1 MNNNLDYLN
10 IKNYHSLY
18 RNLSIPKLTEFAIN
32 RAEGVLSDKGAL
44 VVNTG
49 KYTGRSPNDRFI
61 VKDCVTKDTINWG
74 EVDLPI
80 DGQVFDKIYND
91 ALVYLRQK
99 DLFIF
104 DGFIGSLAD
113 YALSIR
119 VICENA
125 YQAMFANQ
133 MFIRPEEG
141 QLSHFEPEFHIISIP
156 GFKAGGKADGINSEA
171 FILLD
176 LSKKIILIGGT
187 AYSGEI
193 KKSLFSVM
201 NFLLPQK
208 GVLPM
213 HCSANIGDD
222 GQTTIFF
229 GLSGTG
235 KTTLSADPDRR
246 LIGDDEHGWYHE
258 GLFNFEG
265 GCYAKTIKLD
275 RKKENKIYDAIKFGT
290 LLENVVINANGV
302 PDYDDAS
309 FTENTRASYPIN
321 YIDNTV
327 IGGIASNPT
336 KIIFLTAD
344 AFGVLPPISKLN
356 KESAMYHFLSGYT
369 SKVAGTECGVTE
381 PRATF
386 SACFGEPFMLLNPA
400 VYAKLLGEKID
411 KSHAEVYL
419 INTGWLGGGYG
430 KGQRINLSSTRAMV
444 KAVVLDR
451 FKNIEFYEFPIFKML
466 IPSECP
472 GVSKEILDP
481 RNTWANKDEYD
492 RRASELAEKF
502 AENIKKFPDVP
513 DNILKAGPEKLAVK
527 AATLNT
533 VQHRI

>member
-10 IKNYHSLY
+10 IKNYHNLY
-18 RNLSIPKLTEFAIN
+18 RNLSIPKLTEHAIK

-61 VKDCVTKDTINWG
+61 VKDDVTKDLINWG
-74 EVDLPI
+74 EVNLPI

-91 ALVYLRQK
+91 ALGYLNHK

-104 DGFIGSLAD
+104 DGFIGSLPE
-113 YALSIR
+113 YAIPIR
-119 VICENA
+119 VICEYA
-125 YQAMFANQ
+125 YQAIFANQ
-133 MFIRPEEG
+133 MLIRPEKE
-141 QLSHFEPEFHIISIP
+141 QLAQFEPEFHIIAIP
-156 GFKAGGKADGINSEA
+156 GLKAGGAADGLNSEA
-171 FILLD
+171 FILLN

-213 HCSANIGDD
+213 HCSANVGND

-246 LIGDDEHGWYHE
+246 LIGDDEHGWYGE

-265 GCYAKTIKLD
+265 GCYAKAIKLD
-275 RKKENKIYDAIKFGT
+275 PEKELKIYNAIKFGA
-290 LLENVVINANGV
+290 LLENVIIDANGV

-309 FTENTRASYPIN
+309 LTENTRASYPIN

-327 IGGIASNPT
+327 ITGLAGNPT

-344 AFGVLPPISKLN
+344 AFGVLPPISKLS
-356 KESAMYHFLSGYT
+356 KESAMYHFISGYT

-386 SACFGEPFMLLNPA
+386 SACFGEPFMPLSPA
-400 VYAKLLGEKID
+400 VYAKLLGDKID
-411 KSHAEVYL
+411 KSRAEVYL
-419 INTGWLGGGYG
+419 INTGWSGGGYG
-430 KGQRINLSSTRAMV
+430 KGKRIDLSFTRAMV

-451 FKNIEFYEFPIFKML
+451 FKDIDFYEFPVFRML
-466 IPSECP
+466 IPTECP
-472 GVSKEILDP
+472 GVPKEILDP
-481 RNTWANKDEYD
+481 RNTWDDQDEYD
-492 RRASELAEKF
+492 RRADELAEKF
-502 AENIKKFPDVP
+502 AENIKKFQDVP
-513 DNILKAGPEKLAVK
+513 DNIIKAGPEKMAIRV
-527 AATLNT
+527 ATLNT
-533 VQHRI
+533 V